1 MPLATALVSAVL
13 PALLAGTALG
23 VWAGRGWGRRR
34 GARGAGEGSGE
45 RSAGARPGVGDAT
58 VSLDLLRLRAS
69 ALDVA
74 AEALLIVG
82 ADGDVLDCN
91 AAALTLL
98 DRHRSDVV
106 GAPAAS
112 LRTLRLD
119 GASVEWGSVVA
130 GRAPWSGE
138 ALVRLP
144 DGSHLQR
151 EVRLVPVFGDAGD
164 VRAMVEACTN
174 AGGVAGDGSA
184 ELRRCLESLAED
196 EAAYQ
201 DDAGGADPAAEA
213 ARELQRLALGLAA
226 LDRVVQQYE
235 RLIPAMRAED
245 PLTEVMAGLV
255 VETREVAASADV
267 ARLRR
272 ELPRAVERLRR
283 QLQQL
288 AERPSPEAP
297 APR

>member
-1 MPLATALVSAVL
+1 MPLATALVSAAL

-45 RSAGARPGVGDAT
+45 RPAGARPGMGDAT

-98 DRHRSDVV
+98 DRHRSAVV
-106 GAPAAS
+106 GVPAAS

-119 GASVEWGSVVA
+119 GAAVEWGSVVA

-144 DGSHLQR
+144 DGSHLPR
-151 EVRLVPVFGDAGD
+151 EVRLVPVFGDTGE
-164 VRAMVEACTN
+164 VRAMVEACTH
-174 AGGVAGDGSA
+174 AGGAGGDGSD
-184 ELRRCLESLAED
+184 ELRRYLESLAED
-196 EAAYQ
+196 EAAYE
-201 DDAGGADPAAEA
+201 DEAGGADPAAEA
-213 ARELQRLALGLAA
+213 ARELQRLALGVAA

-235 RLIPAMRAED
+235 HLIAAMRAED
-245 PLTEVMAGLV
+245 PLTEALAGLV
-255 VETREVAASADV
+255 AETREVAALADV

-272 ELPRAVERLRR
+272 ELPRTVERLRR
-283 QLQQL
+283 QLQQE
-288 AERPSPEAP
+288 AERMTPGAH